1 MKKTLLALLL
11 CLAAG
16 WAASARD
23 VVDTVAVQRLSGQLL
38 AYRAE
43 QGDTLFYDYLPPVWV
58 FPRHARQKSADMR
71 KYYRLVYN
79 FNKVYPYALAAR
91 HLSQGV
97 DAYIAANNLK
107 GIKRDKYINEKQKEL
122 MGVFEKPL
130 RNMSISQGK
139 LLIRLCDREMGMASY
154 SVIKDYKNGIAA
166 GFWQGIAK
174 FFDNDLKSKYDPEG
188 ADKDLEQLV
197 IAWQN
202 GTFPSLYR
210 SIFWEDPPEVKVPD
224 FYKK

>member
-1 MKKTLLALLL
+1 MDKSNENLMNALVDCGAVTPLQRRLMDALPAFCTDADPELFDLLALLL

-91 HLSQGV
+91 HLSH
-97 DAYIAANNLK
+97 
-107 GIKRDKYINEKQKEL
+107 
-122 MGVFEKPL
+122 MHP
-130 RNMSISQGK
+130 
-139 LLIRLCDREMGMASY
+139 
-154 SVIKDYKNGIAA
+154 
-166 GFWQGIAK
+166 WPAK
-174 FFDNDLKSKYDPEG
+174 
-188 ADKDLEQLV
+188 
-197 IAWQN
+197 
-202 GTFPSLYR
+202 
-210 SIFWEDPPEVKVPD
+210 
-224 FYKK
+224 